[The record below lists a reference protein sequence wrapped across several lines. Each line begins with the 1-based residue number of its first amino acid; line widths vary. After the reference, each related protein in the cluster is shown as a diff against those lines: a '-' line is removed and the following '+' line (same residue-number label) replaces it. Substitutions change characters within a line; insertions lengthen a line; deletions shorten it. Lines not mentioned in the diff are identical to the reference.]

1 MNYLD
6 ASVVVALL
14 TPEACS
20 DRVEAWLQTAG
31 DKPCISPWTNSE
43 VSSALSIKTRT
54 KALSL
59 EARALALSDWQRL
72 RNASLA
78 IEPIHTEHF
87 DLAASYCDRA
97 DLNLRAGDALHIAI
111 CATASHRLVTLD
123 RNMADAA
130 LTLGIPA
137 VIP

>member
-6 ASVVVALL
+6 ASAVVALL
-14 TPEACS
+14 TPEAGS
-20 DRVEAWLQTAG
+20 NRVEAWLQAAE
-31 DKPCISPWTNSE
+31 DNPCVSPWVNSE
-43 VSSALSIKTRT
+43 ISSALAIKVRT
-54 KALSL
+54 NALSL

-72 RNASLA
+72 RHASLA
-78 IEPIHTEHF
+78 IEPIHAGHF

-97 DLNLRAGDALHIAI
+97 DLNLRAADALHIAV

-123 RNMADAA
+123 RAMADAA
-130 LTLGIPA
+130 LLLGVPA